1 MKWIIWT
8 IVGVLAAMWT
18 GTLAT
23 VALVADWTGSA
34 LQQAAPSAPQ
44 LPSDLPGWL
53 AGWVDPAG
61 WAAIAQATQQ
71 ALQVVQSMLPA
82 VGTATG
88 WLEPLAWIVWGL
100 GMVALVTVAVG
111 SHWLV
116 SRRVRAVNAAG

>member
-8 IVGVLAAMWT
+8 IVAVLAVVWT

-34 LQQAAPSAPQ
+34 LQQAAPSAQQ
-44 LPSDLPGWL
+44 LPADLPGWL

-61 WAAIAQATQQ
+61 WAGVVHATQQ
-71 ALQVVQSMLPA
+71 ALQLVQSTLPA

-88 WLEPLAWIVWGL
+88 WLEPLAWIVWGI
-100 GMVALVTVAVG
+100 GMVALLMVAVG

-116 SRRVRAVNAAG
+116 GRRVRADGVAG